1 MQEYLEI
8 PINQIGVKCKSK
20 KEVYDLLTN
29 EGGYYLPLLVDAH
42 YKYIS
47 QVLVGD
53 KKAMKWKDIK
63 VCTVPHLKGLTIPEL
78 LQFARNHFAIDDF
91 IPSYEYSKN
100 PNRDWIWNIINTA
113 CQEEFKQFI
122 DKKISE
128 RVKHVVFKKSMN
140 VKVLPEF
147 VNIFQSAKN
156 ISTERGRS
164 HFLIKTA
171 RKRKWD
177 QVKEEDVEQLHNT
190 IKQNKLLEDKIAKM
204 KEKIDEFEK
213 IQDKLLIDRGKL
225 VKLYQEGIVDSDGEY
240 KEQDNE

>member
-29 EGGYYLPLLVDAH
+29 EGRYYLPPLVDAH

-47 QVLVGD
+47 QVLVSD

-63 VCTVPHLKGLTIPEL
+63 VCTVPHLKGLTISEL

-122 DKKISE
+122 DKKDFRE
-128 RVKHVVFKKSMN
+128 CEACCFQ
-140 VKVLPEF
+140 E
-147 VNIFQSAKN
+147 VN
-156 ISTERGRS
+156 EC
-164 HFLIKTA
+164 
-171 RKRKWD
+171 
-177 QVKEEDVEQLHNT
+177 
-190 IKQNKLLEDKIAKM
+190 
-204 KEKIDEFEK
+204 
-213 IQDKLLIDRGKL
+213 
-225 VKLYQEGIVDSDGEY
+225 
-240 KEQDNE
+240 